1 MIRDDRSMNAE
12 LARGAVDG
20 KVRFLRPDSVNADE
34 MHASMRS
41 GVLHS
46 QHYGSMGVSEH
57 SGHADSCR
65 PDAPVVA
72 VRYASGTGME
82 GPVRHD
88 VHATNVP
95 PSYLAGA

>member
-12 LARGAVDG
+12 MARGSVDG

-34 MHASMRS
+34 RHAQERS
-41 GVLHS
+41 GALHT

-57 SGHADSCR
+57 SSYNIEANR
-65 PDAPVVA
+65 PDSPVVEDRYVFNPAAPV
-72 VRYASGTGME
+72 RT
-82 GPVRHD
+82 D